1 MDRII
6 EKPGTYQ
13 APEGYAQSGPLGI
26 LVHPCRRALSGV
38 KAAQKHRASGP
49 E

>member
-1 MDRII
+1 MARLI
-6 EKPGTYQ
+6 EKAGTYQ
-13 APEGYAQSGPLGI
+13 APESYAQSGPLGI

-38 KAAQKHRASGP
+38 EAAQKHRASGP